1 MTEKSLAVAGPLD
14 LDGTK
19 RAMAAFDKFKAEVL
33 TDQDFWV
40 GRDRQGVE
48 MKHIKRSGLMKF
60 LMAINGNAAVIDER
74 SEVIKFENKE
84 ILVFHFTARATAPNG
99 RFTEAVGSA
108 SSDERKFDKPV
119 HDLRALAQTRA
130 VNRAIA
136 NLVGGGV
143 VSAEEVQLD
152 EPPRRVENTASVQPP
167 KYQKPS
173 QADEAQGNAASFIAD
188 TLQEAGL
195 DPDGVEVASRDW
207 GLFEVKP
214 IVKMDSATWNKYHE
228 ALKPLNVVYHSK
240 VKKKLDD
247 PDDPYAGSW
256 TVKVEA
262 EG

>member
-1 MTEKSLAVAGPLD
+1 MTEKALAVAGPLD
-14 LDGTK
+14 LEGTK
-19 RAMAAFDKFKAEVL
+19 RAMAAFDKFKSEVL

-60 LMAINGNAAVIDER
+60 LMAINGNAAVTDER
-74 SEVIKFENKE
+74 SEVIKFENRE

-143 VSAEEVQLD
+143 VSAEEM
-152 EPPRRVENTASVQPP
+152 ENNEEPRRVSSSSQVKPLEQPAYKPRKYPVPVGMEQQNGNEQDSVNLW
-167 KYQKPS
+167 
-173 QADEAQGNAASFIAD
+173 QGIFK
-188 TLQEAGL
+188 EAGFTEKEVSDNVELEVL
-195 DPDGVEVASRDW
+195 DNYRIAIRQ
-207 GLFEVKP
+207 
-214 IVKMDSATWNKYHE
+214 KMSFMPEALWKRFMNTVSEQRGIWNKD
-228 ALKPLNVVYHSK
+228 KRQ
-240 VKKKLDD
+240 
-247 PDDPYAGSW
+247 W
-256 TVKVEA
+256 
-262 EG
+262 EGPC